1 MRIELATGRQGTRL
15 LRDVSFADRW
25 QSLYEQCPWATAF
38 QSPAFVQTWFDVYAD
53 RFAPVVLYGL
63 GPGESLDGLLTL
75 AVSSDSGTIEIAG
88 TDRAEYQVW
97 LARQDP
103 DARFITLA
111 LEKLRRTYPGR
122 TVVFQYLPPRTPTAW
137 VAGHG
142 QWKNLCGLEHL
153 DTPVMSVTHGEAV
166 SASRRK
172 KTARSLGRL
181 QKAGATRFE
190 RLERPDELES
200 VIDDISAQYDFRQS
214 AVNNYEHFR
223 ADPLRKAFQLA
234 LMRTPGLLHTTVLR
248 HRGEAI
254 AANLGLCGKGVVHL
268 GIFSHSPAC
277 AKESPGKLLL
287 VLLGDHLADSGGAK
301 LDLTPGDDAYKRAF
315 ANGSETVYRLTVYP
329 GQLARRH
336 ASVRRAVMGFAKR
349 GLRAVG
355 VDPRALRQRVERV
368 RRAGFRPMLYRTLS
382 RLKEQIWSRRE
393 MRIYSIRAE
402 HVRDGGAPR
411 VVRRDRLPDLL
422 AFDAQPGWSTRE
434 EFLSRALTRL
444 QNGHHVYTHVEQGR
458 LVHYGWMGEAQQHA
472 DLSEVG
478 QQIALPPGTAVLYEY
493 FTHPEA
499 RGRRLYQHSLR
510 QMLEEAAAAP
520 DAKWIYIWVL
530 ADNAASRHVIEKAG
544 FEYRGSACQSAILG
558 RARRWSNFDA
568 TSSPDAAPMP
578 LGEPL
583 GRGIL

>member
-1 MRIELATGRQGTRL
+1 MRIELATGRQGTKL

-25 QSLYEQCPWATAF
+25 RELYEGCPWATPF
-38 QSPAFVQTWFDVYAD
+38 QSPAFVQTWFAVYED
-53 RFAPVVLYGL
+53 RFAPVVLCGI

-97 LARQDP
+97 LAREDP
-103 DARFITLA
+103 DAHFITLA
-111 LEKLRRTYPGR
+111 LAKLRRTYPNR
-122 TVVFQYLPPRTPTAW
+122 TVVFQYLPPRTPTGW
-137 VAGHG
+137 ITG
-142 QWKNLCGLEHL
+142 QRLWKNLCRLDHL
-153 DTPVMSVTHGEAV
+153 DTPVMRVTHSEAV

-190 RLERPDELES
+190 RLQRLDELES
-200 VIDDISAQYDFRQS
+200 VIDHIAAQYDFRQS

-248 HRGEAI
+248 HRGEPI
-254 AANLGLCGKGVVHL
+254 AANLGLCGRGVVHL
-268 GIFSHSPAC
+268 GIFSHSAAC

-287 VLLGDHLADSGGAK
+287 VLLGDHLADSGGEK

-315 ANGSETVYRLTVYP
+315 ANGSETVHRLTVYP
-329 GQLARRH
+329 GQFARRR
-336 ASVRRAVMGFAKR
+336 ASVRHSVM
-349 GLRAVG
+349 
-355 VDPRALRQRVERV
+355 DPKALRQRVERL
-368 RRAGFRPMLYRTLS
+368 RRAGLRQLLHRTLS
-382 RLKEQIWSRRE
+382 RLKEQLWSRRE

-402 HVRDGGAPR
+402 HVRESGAAR
-411 VVRRDRLPDLL
+411 VVRRDVLQDLL
-422 AFDAQPGWSTRE
+422 AFDSQPGWSTRE

-444 QNGHHVYTHVEQGR
+444 QNGHHVFTHVEQAR

-499 RGRRLYQHSLR
+499 RGRGLYQHSLR

-544 FEYRGSACQSAILG
+544 FEYRGSAFQSAALG

-568 TSSPDAAPMP
+568 TSSPNAAPMP